1 MLVFI
6 IVFVIVL
13 LISLISWLKFNPFIA
28 FIIVSVLAGLM
39 LGMPLHKIPS
49 SIQKGIGDSIGSLL
63 MVILCGA
70 MIGKLFAES
79 GAAQRISLVMLNFFG
94 KKYITWALMFT
105 GFFLGIPLFYNVGF
119 VLLVPLIFSIVY
131 QVKLP
136 ALYVAIPMLAAL
148 SVTHGFLPP
157 HPSPTALVSQLNAD
171 MGLTLMYGIVVA
183 IPAIVLAGPVFATQL
198 KNIPCTP
205 LATFIPKK
213 IDESQLP
220 GFLIS
225 VLTAL
230 LPVFILIVTTFLP
243 LVSPIPAGISGVFS
257 FLSDPSMLMF
267 SCLLFATFSLGLSR
281 GTSLAKIMNTYAD
294 SLKDMMMIILIV
306 AGAGTLKN
314 IFTDSGMSGNLAEM
328 LKGINL
334 SPLFLGWLIAAVI
347 RVAMGSATVAG
358 LTTAGIIAPLVLAS
372 GTDPN
377 LMVLSVGAGSL
388 FFSHVN
394 DSGFWL
400 FKEYFNLSIKD
411 TMRSWSIMETIVS
424 VVGLLGVL
432 LLNYIIH

>member
-157 HPSPTALVSQLNAD
+157 HPSPAALVSQLNAD

>member
-13 LISLISWLKFNPFIA
+13 LITLISWLKFNPFIA

-157 HPSPTALVSQLNAD
+157 HPSPAALVSQLNAD

-183 IPAIVLAGPVFATQL
+183 IPAIVLAGPVFAIQL